1 MMTTAINPVLSRW
14 QYVLFFTLLAIVYAC
29 GLFVPLMDNDSAHHA
44 DIALHMY
51 LTSDYVNLVDHGRD
65 YLDKPHLHF
74 WLAALSYELFGV
86 NGFAYKFPSLLFTIG
101 GTYSIFRIGKLL
113 YTAETGR
120 LAALIAASSFAYIL
134 ANNDVRMDA
143 ILTATIAFATW
154 QLLAL
159 LQTGKWIFIPGA
171 ALGLALAFST
181 KGHIGVV
188 VPAISALAYI
198 LYKKEYKK
206 LYSWK
211 LWAVP
216 LLFLL
221 FISPVVYCYYLQF
234 NLHPEKVVRGKDHI
248 NGVRFILFGQ
258 SVERFQGDSFG
269 GDSKHDYF
277 FFLHSFLWAFA
288 PWSILAYIAVF
299 NRLRTL
305 ATRKTEWVTICTFVV
320 ILLVVS
326 FSGFKLPHYLNIV
339 FPVAAVLTAGYILE
353 KRENLRL
360 IKQFRTIQIIISLLL
375 LLLVAGFTIWA
386 FPVHHLGIIIFTI
399 LLLSLFFRAALYSNS
414 SLQRMF
420 TVPVLAMVL
429 VFFLLNS
436 NFYPQLLKYQAGN
449 ELAASTKGKVN
460 PANVYFWK
468 DTYSSS
474 YNFYT
479 ASMRQQFNDSTLLH
493 QTAVWLAFDVREEP
507 AIRAAGYELGKRFE
521 SIDYEIT
528 KLDLKFVNPVKR
540 ESQCTKMVIA
550 EVSRK

>member
-51 LTSDYVNLVDHGRD
+51 LTGDYVNLVDHGRD

-159 LQTGKWIFIPGA
+159 LQTGKSIFIPGA

-305 ATRKTEWVTICTFVV
+305 ATRKTEWVTTCTFVV

-493 QTAVWLAFDVREEP
+493 QTPVWLALDVREEP